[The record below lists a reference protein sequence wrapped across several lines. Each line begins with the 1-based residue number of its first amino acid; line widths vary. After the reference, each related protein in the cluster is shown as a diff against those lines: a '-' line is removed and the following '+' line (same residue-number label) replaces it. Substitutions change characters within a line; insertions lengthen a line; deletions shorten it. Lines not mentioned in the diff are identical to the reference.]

1 MPFSAFF
8 LILLAGVNSTIGN
21 MLLKQSRLAVAAD
34 LPWFEKFF
42 SLYFV
47 GAVLF
52 YVANL
57 ACFAKALDQ
66 VPVSTG
72 YPILAAGSFA
82 MLSISANILFGERFG
97 PWQIGGLILV
107 AMGIFALAQG
117 K

>member
-1 MPFSAFF
+1 MPSSA
-8 LILLAGVNSTIGN
+8 LILIFLAAVNSTIGN
-21 MLLKQSRLAVAAD
+21 MLLKQSRLAVAVG
-34 LPWFEKFF
+34 LPWYEKFF

-66 VPVSTG
+66 VSVSIG

-82 MLSISANILFGERFG
+82 MLAIAASILFGERIG
-97 PWQIGGLILV
+97 PWQIFGLLLV
-107 AMGIFALAQG
+107 AGGIFALAQG
-117 K
+117 R